1 LIYKLNDCNF
11 VIIDFKIAAKVLLFH
26 QKHKQNA
33 MKIQHIFILQSK
45 VAILGKK
52 TLKNVLSRFAQTINF
67 AINCEN
73 SCVCAKNVVNLQSKK
88 K

>member
-1 LIYKLNDCNF
+1 MQNIKSAT
-11 VIIDFKIAAKVLLFH
+11 KILLFY

-52 TLKNVLSRFAQTINF
+52 TPKNFLSRFAQTINF
-67 AINCEN
+67 AINC
-73 SCVCAKNVVNLQSKK
+73 
-88 K
+88 

>member
-33 MKIQHIFILQSK
+33 MKTQHIFILQSK

-52 TLKNVLSRFAQTINF
+52 NTQKLAYVQKM
-67 AINCEN
+67 
-73 SCVCAKNVVNLQSKK
+73 
-88 K
+88 